1 MHQPLPNDAEA
12 LSSAA
17 AIPRELIEAEL
28 QKILSSSLFSKAPR
42 HSRFLSFVVSKAV
55 AGEAESVKE
64 YLIGV
69 EVFDR
74 GAGYDPGTD
83 PIVRAEARRLRARL
97 AEYYR
102 ESGQH
107 DPVHIELPKGTY
119 VPVFHRNGATVAAGV
134 DEPNDDSPV
143 AEAGRDDSAN
153 QFSSDKPSQR
163 PMDRKQSWKGLAIVF
178 VPLLIAVVLFAIHRI
193 RHGGKSMTGS
203 PDITTN
209 HVVVLADV
217 TNTTGEAVFD
227 SSLRQALS
235 SQLEQSPFLNI
246 LPDQRIAQT
255 LSLMSQ
261 PKDTRLTR
269 ELAREVCQRT
279 ASSATIEGS
288 IASVG
293 NEYALELQAVNCRT
307 GRVLADQHVTAA
319 GRQEVLKA
327 LAQATARLRQSLGE
341 SLTSVQRYGTPP
353 ENVTTASLEALQA
366 YSLGA
371 HAMMVQGDYEA
382 AVPHFQHAIS
392 LDPNFAMAY
401 ARLGTSY
408 VNLNQN
414 DRAAET
420 LRHAYALRQRVS
432 DRERFYIDSHYY
444 DVVTGDLA
452 ATRATYEL
460 WEQTYPSDD
469 VAAINLGR
477 TYSAL
482 GDYDKSLA
490 AYQKALKL
498 GPATGLLYSNLV
510 FSYLSVNRLDEARAA
525 AREAQERHL
534 DSPWI
539 HLYLYWVDFLQHDQ
553 AGMAHEV
560 ANVTGKPGSEDLAYY
575 QQANTAAYAGQLAK
589 AQELTQQAMASADRA
604 DDKPTAAGYQAI
616 HAVHEALVGNFAA
629 AKQQAESALALSPST
644 EVKSIA
650 GLALALAGD
659 SEQSMRL
666 ADDLAKSHAEDTWMQ
681 FNAVPCIRAAAA
693 LQRGNASKAI
703 EALAPT
709 VPYELGRGDLI
720 WLYPV
725 YLRGQAYLIAHQTT
739 AAVAEFQLILTHP
752 GYVLNEPI
760 GALSHLGLARAYA
773 QAGDTAKAGTAYQD
787 FLSLWKDADPD
798 VPVLNEAQAEYA
810 KLR

>member
-1 MHQPLPNDAEA
+1 MHRPPPNGAED

-17 AIPRELIEAEL
+17 AISRELVEAQL
-28 QKILSSSLFSKAPR
+28 QKILSSPLFAKAPR
-42 HSRFLSFVVSKAV
+42 HSRFLSFVVSKAL

-64 YLIGV
+64 YLIGM

-74 GAGYDPGTD
+74 RSGYDPGSD

-97 AEYYR
+97 ADYYR
-102 ESGQH
+102 EFGQR
-107 DPVHIELPKGTY
+107 DPVHIALPKGTY
-119 VPVFHRNGATVAAGV
+119 VPVFHRNGAAATAGV
-134 DEPNDDSPV
+134 DEQNDDSPV
-143 AEAGRDDSAN
+143 AEADSVAPPKPILPSKLP
-153 QFSSDKPSQR
+153 QPSADK
-163 PMDRKQSWKGLAIVF
+163 KQTWKALAIVF
-178 VPLLIAVVLFAIHRI
+178 VPLLIAVVLFTIHRI
-193 RHGGKSMTGS
+193 RHGSNSGS
-203 PDITTN
+203 PDATIN
-209 HVVVLADV
+209 HVVVLADF
-217 TNTTGEAVFD
+217 TNTTGDAIFD

-246 LPDQRIAQT
+246 LPDHRIAQT

-279 ASSATIEGS
+279 AGSATVEGS
-288 IASVG
+288 IVSAG
-293 NEYALELQAVNCRT
+293 NEYALALQAVNCRT
-307 GRVLADQHVTAA
+307 GQVLARQHVTAA
-319 GRQEVLKA
+319 NKQEVLKA
-327 LAQATARLRQSLGE
+327 LAQATTQLRQSLGE
-341 SLTSVQRYGTPP
+341 SLASVQRYDTPP

-382 AVPHFQHAIS
+382 ATPHFQRAIS

-408 VNLNQN
+408 ANLNQN
-414 DRAAET
+414 ERAAEN
-420 LRHAYALRQRVS
+420 LRQAYALRQRVS

-444 DVVTGDLA
+444 ELVNGDLA

-460 WEQTYPSDD
+460 WSQTYPSDA
-469 VAAINLGR
+469 VAANNLAR
-477 TYSAL
+477 TYSTL

-498 GPATGLLYSNLV
+498 EPPTGLLYSNLV
-510 FSYLSVNRLDEARAA
+510 FSYLSVNRLDEARATA
-525 AREAQERHL
+525 QEAQDRHL

-539 HLYLYWVDFLQHDQ
+539 HLYLYWVDFLQHDP
-553 AGMAHEV
+553 AAMAREV
-560 ANVTGKPGSEDLAYY
+560 ASVAGKPGSEDLAFY
-575 QQANTAAYAGQLAK
+575 QQANTAAYGGELAK
-589 AQELTQQAMASADRA
+589 AQQLTQQAIASAEHA

-644 EVKSIA
+644 EVKSLA

-659 SEQSMRL
+659 SEQSLRL
-666 ADDLAKSHAEDTWMQ
+666 ADELASSHPEDTWLQ
-681 FNAVPCIRAAAA
+681 FNAVPCIRAAVA
-693 LQRGNASKAI
+693 LQRGDAPKAI

-709 VPYELGRGDLI
+709 APYELGRGDLI

-725 YLRGQAYLIAHQTT
+725 YLRGQAYLMAHQTT
-739 AAVAEFQLILTHP
+739 AAVAEFQLILSHP

-773 QAGDTAKAGTAYQD
+773 EAGDVNKAGTAYQD

-798 VPVLNEAQAEYA
+798 VPLLKQAQAEYA

>member
-1 MHQPLPNDAEA
+1 MHRLTPNHAEDLP
-12 LSSAA
+12 SAA
-17 AIPRELIEAEL
+17 SPPRELVEAQL
-28 QKILSSSLFSKAPR
+28 QRILSSPLFAKAPR
-42 HSRFLSFVVSKAV
+42 HTRFLSFVVGKAL
-55 AGEAESVKE
+55 AGEGESVKE
-64 YLIGV
+64 YLIGL

-74 GAGYDPGTD
+74 PSGYDPGSD

-102 ESGQH
+102 DFGQH

-119 VPVFHRNGATVAAGV
+119 VPVFHRNGAGVMAV
-134 DEPNDDSPV
+134 DEPTDDLAA
-143 AEAGRDDSAN
+143 AEPGNDDSAN
-153 QFSSDKPSQR
+153 QGSPAKSSGRPTVDKQA
-163 PMDRKQSWKGLAIVF
+163 WKGLAIVF
-178 VPLLIAVVLFAIHRI
+178 VPLLLAIVLFSVHRVRRSI
-193 RHGGKSMTGS
+193 DSS
-203 PDITTN
+203 LQSAAAN
-209 HVVVLADV
+209 HVVVLADF
-217 TNTTGEAVFD
+217 TNTTGDAVFD

-235 SQLEQSPFLNI
+235 SQLEQSPFLN
-246 LPDQRIAQT
+246 LLSDQRIAQT

-261 PKDTRLTR
+261 PKDPRLTR

-293 NEYALELQAVNCRT
+293 NEYAIKLQAVNCHT
-307 GRVLADQHVTAA
+307 GQVLADQHVTAA
-319 GRQEVLKA
+319 GKTEVLTA
-327 LAQATARLRQSLGE
+327 LARAAAQLRQSLGE
-341 SLTSVQRYGTPP
+341 SLASVQRYDAPP
-353 ENVTTASLEALQA
+353 ENVTTASLEALQS
-366 YSLGA
+366 YSLGT

-382 AVPHFQHAIS
+382 AVPHFQRAIG

-408 VNLNQN
+408 ANLNQN
-414 DRAAET
+414 ELAAEN
-420 LRHAYALRQRVS
+420 LRKAYALRQRVS

-444 DVVTGDLA
+444 ELVTGDMV

-460 WEQTYPSDD
+460 WNQTYPSDA
-469 VAAINLGR
+469 VAANNLGR
-477 TYSAL
+477 TYSTL

-490 AYQKALKL
+490 AYQQALKL

-510 FSYLSVNRLDEARAA
+510 FSYLSVDRLDEARATA
-525 AREAQERHL
+525 QEAQDHHL

-553 AGMAHEV
+553 AGMAREV
-560 ANVTGKPGSEDLAYY
+560 ANVTGKPGSEDLSLY
-575 QQANTAAYAGQLAK
+575 QQANTAAFGGQFTK
-589 AQELTQQAMASADRA
+589 AQQLTQQAIASAEHA

-616 HAVHEALVGNFAA
+616 HAVHQALAGNSAMA
-629 AKQQAESALALSPST
+629 QQQAKSALALSAST
-644 EVKSIA
+644 EVKSLA

-659 SEQSMRL
+659 SEEAMRF
-666 ADDLAKSHAEDTWMQ
+666 ADDLARSHPQDTWLQ
-681 FNAVPCIRAAAA
+681 FNAVPCIRAAVA
-693 LQRGNASKAI
+693 LQRGDAAKAI

-709 VPYELGRGDLI
+709 APYELGRGDLI

-725 YLRGQAYLIAHQTT
+725 YLRGQAYLMAHQTT
-739 AAVAEFQLILTHP
+739 AAAAEFQLILSHP

-773 QAGDTAKAGTAYQD
+773 QAGDTNKAGTAYQD

-798 VPVLNEAQAEYA
+798 VPILKQAQAEYA

>member
-1 MHQPLPNDAEA
+1 MPNDAEE

-17 AIPRELIEAEL
+17 AISRELVEAEL
-28 QKILSSSLFSKAPR
+28 QKILTSPLFSKAPR
-42 HSRFLSFVVSKAV
+42 HSRFLSFVVNKAV

-74 GAGYDPGTD
+74 RSGYDPGTD

-102 ESGQH
+102 EFGQH

-119 VPVFHRNGATVAAGV
+119 VPVFHRNGATATAGV

-143 AEAGRDDSAN
+143 AEAVSDDSAN
-153 QFSSDKPSQR
+153 QLSPDKPSQR
-163 PMDRKQSWKGLAIVF
+163 PMDRKESWKALAIVF
-178 VPLLIAVVLFAIHRI
+178 VPLLIAIVLFSIHRI
-193 RHGGKSMTGS
+193 RYGGNSVTGS

-209 HVVVLADV
+209 HVVVLADF
-217 TNTTGEAVFD
+217 TNTTGDAVFD
-227 SSLRQALS
+227 SSLRQSLS

-261 PKDTRLTR
+261 PKETRLTR

-279 ASSATIEGS
+279 ASSATIEGA
-288 IASVG
+288 ITIVG
-293 NEYALELQAVNCRT
+293 NEYALKLQAVNCRT
-307 GRVLADQHVTAA
+307 GQLLADQRVTAT
-319 GRQEVLKA
+319 GKQEVLKA
-327 LAQATARLRQSLGE
+327 LAQATTQLRQGLGE
-341 SLTSVQRYGTPP
+341 SLASVQRFDTPP

-371 HAMMVQGDYEA
+371 HAMLVQGDYEA
-382 AVPHFQHAIS
+382 ATPHFQRAIS

-414 DRAAET
+414 ELAAEN
-420 LRHAYALRQRVS
+420 LRKAYALRQRVS

-444 DVVTGDLA
+444 EVVTGDLV

-460 WEQTYPSDD
+460 WSQTYPSDS
-469 VAAINLGR
+469 VAANNLAR
-477 TYSAL
+477 TYSTL
-482 GDYDKSLA
+482 GDYEKSLA
-490 AYQKALKL
+490 AYQQALKL
-498 GPATGLLYSNLV
+498 GPATGLLYGNLV
-510 FSYLSVNRLDEARAA
+510 FSYLSVDRLDEARATA
-525 AREAQERHL
+525 QEAQDRHL

-539 HLYLYWVDFLQHDQ
+539 HLYLYWVGFLQHDQ
-553 AGMAHEV
+553 AAMAREV
-560 ANVTGKPGSEDLAYY
+560 ANVTGKPGSEDLVLYME
-575 QQANTAAYAGQLAK
+575 ANTAAYGGQLAK
-589 AQELTQQAMASADRA
+589 AQQLTQQAIASAEHA

-616 HAVHEALVGNFAA
+616 HAVHQALVGNFAA
-629 AKQQAESALALSPST
+629 AKQQAEAALALSPST

-666 ADDLAKSHAEDTWMQ
+666 ADELAKSHPQDTWLQ
-681 FNAVPCIRAAAA
+681 LNAVPCIRAAVA

-709 VPYELGRGDLI
+709 APYELGRGDLI

-725 YLRGQAYLIAHQTT
+725 YLRGQAYLMAHQTT

-760 GALSHLGLARAYA
+760 GALSQLGLARAYA
-773 QAGDTAKAGTAYQD
+773 DAGDSAKARMAYQD

-798 VPVLNEAQAEYA
+798 LPILKQAQAEYA

>member
-1 MHQPLPNDAEA
+1 MSNDAEE
-12 LSSAA
+12 LLSAA
-17 AIPRELIEAEL
+17 AISRELVEAEL
-28 QKILSSSLFSKAPR
+28 QKILTSPLFSKSPR
-42 HSRFLSFVVSKAV
+42 HSRFLSFVVNKAL

-74 GAGYDPGTD
+74 RSGYDPGSD

-102 ESGQH
+102 EFGQH
-107 DPVHIELPKGTY
+107 DAVHIELPKGTY
-119 VPVFHRNGATVAAGV
+119 VPVFHRNGVTATAGV
-134 DEPNDDSPV
+134 DESSDDSTV
-143 AEAGRDDSAN
+143 ERAVSDGSAN
-153 QFSSDKPSQR
+153 RLSPDQPSNR
-163 PMDRKQSWKGLAIVF
+163 PMGSKQSWKGLAIVF

-193 RHGGKSMTGS
+193 RYRGNPATGS

-209 HVVVLADV
+209 HVVVLADF
-217 TNTTGEAVFD
+217 TNTTGDAVFD
-227 SSLRQALS
+227 SSLRQSLS

-261 PKDTRLTR
+261 PKETRLTR

-293 NEYALELQAVNCRT
+293 NEYAIELQAVNCRT
-307 GRVLADQHVTAA
+307 GRILAGQHVTAT
-319 GRQEVLKA
+319 GKQEVLRA
-327 LAQATARLRQSLGE
+327 LAQATTRLRQSLGE
-341 SLTSVQRYGTPP
+341 SLASVQRYDTPP

-382 AVPHFQHAIS
+382 ASPHFQRAIS

-408 VNLNQN
+408 ANLNQN
-414 DRAAET
+414 ERAAEN
-420 LRHAYALRQRVS
+420 LRQAYALRQRVS

-444 DVVTGDLA
+444 ELVTGDLA

-460 WEQTYPSDD
+460 WRQTYPSDG
-469 VAAINLGR
+469 VPAINLGR
-477 TYSAL
+477 TYAQL
-482 GDYDKSLA
+482 GDYDKALT
-490 AYQKALKL
+490 AYQQALKL

-510 FSYLSVNRLDEARAA
+510 FSYLSVDRLDEARATA
-525 AREAQERHL
+525 QEAQDRHL

-539 HLYLYWVDFLQHDQ
+539 HLYLYWVGFLQHDQ
-553 AGMAHEV
+553 AGMAREV
-560 ANVTGKPGSEDLAYY
+560 AYVTGKPGSEDLGLY
-575 QQANTAAYAGQLAK
+575 QQANTAAYGGQLAK
-589 AQELTQQAMASADRA
+589 AQQLTLQAIASAEHA
-604 DDKPTAAGYQAI
+604 DDRPTAAGYQAI

-629 AKQQAESALALSPST
+629 AKQQAESALTLSPST
-644 EVKSIA
+644 EVKSLA

-666 ADDLAKSHAEDTWMQ
+666 ADELAKSHPEDTWVQ
-681 FNAVPCIRAAAA
+681 FNAVPCIRSAVA
-693 LQRGNASKAI
+693 LQRNNASKAI

-709 VPYELGRGDLI
+709 APYELARGDLI

-725 YLRGQAYLIAHQTT
+725 YLRAQAYLTAHQTT

-773 QAGDTAKAGTAYQD
+773 QAGDAAKAGMSYQD

-798 VPVLNEAQAEYA
+798 VPILKQAQQEYS

>member
-1 MHQPLPNDAEA
+1 MHRLTPNHAEDLP
-12 LSSAA
+12 SAA
-17 AIPRELIEAEL
+17 SPPRELVEAQL
-28 QKILSSSLFSKAPR
+28 QRILSSPLFAKAPR
-42 HSRFLSFVVSKAV
+42 HTRFLSFVVGKAL
-55 AGEAESVKE
+55 AGEGESVKE
-64 YLIGV
+64 YLIGL

-74 GAGYDPGTD
+74 PSGYDPGSD

-102 ESGQH
+102 DFGQH

-119 VPVFHRNGATVAAGV
+119 VPVFHRNGAGAMSVDEQGDDAAAG
-134 DEPNDDSPV
+134 EGSN
-143 AEAGRDDSAN
+143 DDSAN
-153 QFSSDKPSQR
+153 QGSPAKSSGRPTVDKQA
-163 PMDRKQSWKGLAIVF
+163 WKGLAIVF
-178 VPLLIAVVLFAIHRI
+178 VPLLLAIVLFSVHRVRRSI
-193 RHGGKSMTGS
+193 DSS
-203 PDITTN
+203 SQSAAAN
-209 HVVVLADV
+209 HVVVLADF
-217 TNTTGEAVFD
+217 TNTTGDAVFD

-235 SQLEQSPFLNI
+235 SQLEQSPFLN
-246 LPDQRIAQT
+246 LLSDQRIAQT

-261 PKDTRLTR
+261 PKDPRLTR

-293 NEYALELQAVNCRT
+293 NEYAIKLQAVNCHT
-307 GRVLADQHVTAA
+307 GQVLADQHVTAA
-319 GRQEVLKA
+319 GKTEVLTA
-327 LAQATARLRQSLGE
+327 LARAAAQLRQSLGE
-341 SLTSVQRYGTPP
+341 SLASVQRYDAPP
-353 ENVTTASLEALQA
+353 ENVTTASLEALQSF
-366 YSLGA
+366 SLGT

-382 AVPHFQHAIS
+382 AVPHFQRAIG

-408 VNLNQN
+408 ANLNQN
-414 DRAAET
+414 ELAAEN
-420 LRHAYALRQRVS
+420 LRKAYALRQRVS

-444 DVVTGDLA
+444 ELVTGDMV

-460 WEQTYPSDD
+460 WNQTYPSDA
-469 VAAINLGR
+469 VAANNLGR
-477 TYSAL
+477 TYSTL

-490 AYQKALKL
+490 AYQQALKL

-510 FSYLSVNRLDEARAA
+510 FSYLSVDRLDEARATA
-525 AREAQERHL
+525 QEAQDRHL

-553 AGMAHEV
+553 AGMAREV
-560 ANVTGKPGSEDLAYY
+560 ANVTGKPGSEDLSLY
-575 QQANTAAYAGQLAK
+575 QQANTAAFGGQFTK
-589 AQELTQQAMASADRA
+589 AQQLTQQAIASAEHA

-616 HAVHEALVGNFAA
+616 HAVHQALAGNSAIA
-629 AKQQAESALALSPST
+629 QQQAKSALALSAST
-644 EVKSIA
+644 EVKSLA

-659 SEQSMRL
+659 SEEAMRF
-666 ADDLAKSHAEDTWMQ
+666 ADDLARSHPQDTWLQ
-681 FNAVPCIRAAAA
+681 FNAVPCIRAAVA
-693 LQRGNASKAI
+693 LQRGDAAKAI
-703 EALAPT
+703 EALAPAA
-709 VPYELGRGDLI
+709 PYELGRGDLI

-725 YLRGQAYLIAHQTT
+725 YLRGQAYLMAHQTT
-739 AAVAEFQLILTHP
+739 AAAAEFQLILSHP

-773 QAGDTAKAGTAYQD
+773 QAGDTNKAGTAYQD

-798 VPVLNEAQAEYA
+798 VPILKQAQAEYA